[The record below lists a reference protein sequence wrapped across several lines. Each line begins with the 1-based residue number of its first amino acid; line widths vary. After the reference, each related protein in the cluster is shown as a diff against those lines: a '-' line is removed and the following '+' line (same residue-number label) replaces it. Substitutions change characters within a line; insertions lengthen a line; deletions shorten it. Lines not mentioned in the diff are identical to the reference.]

1 MYVLL
6 DTSFLLIAVD
16 RPISLFEKLV
26 EIIGKFDFI
35 LLEDTIHEL
44 ISIRKSGSLKKS
56 KLARKALESV
66 SGYQRMIHSFNGD
79 VDEKIV
85 DYAFK
90 NKVIVATVDKILRK
104 KLRSLKIPVITLKKN
119 KLMVEGSMS

>member
-6 DTSFLLIAVD
+6 DTSFILIAVD
-16 RPISLFEKLV
+16 RPINLFEKLI

-44 ISIRKSGSLKKS
+44 ISIKKSGSAKKS
-56 KLARKALESV
+56 KLAQKALESV
-66 SGYQRMIHSFNGD
+66 SGYQKMIHLVKGD

-119 KLMVEGSMS
+119 KLMVEGSMC